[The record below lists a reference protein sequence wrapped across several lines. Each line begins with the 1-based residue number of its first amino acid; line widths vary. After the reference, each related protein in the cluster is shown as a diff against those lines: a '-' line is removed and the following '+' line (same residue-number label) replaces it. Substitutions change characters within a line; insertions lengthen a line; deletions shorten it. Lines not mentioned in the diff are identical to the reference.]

1 MRLNPDC
8 IRDILLQTEKGF
20 FILPNRAKIQEMYF
34 ENLEFLKNYSSI
46 EIFYHINQCEMMNFI
61 LSSENLKET
70 TIYDLTPDGHSFL
83 ADIRNNTVWNKTK
96 STAKEL
102 GISSLRGFKD
112 IAVNIVAALIT
123 HKFTGG
129 K

>member
-46 EIFYHINQCEMMNFI
+46 EILEPQ
-61 LSSENLKET
+61 NLREKLRNELESTLKIYKNKEEKN
-70 TIYDLTPDGHSFL
+70 
-83 ADIRNNTVWNKTK
+83 A
-96 STAKEL
+96 
-102 GISSLRGFKD
+102 
-112 IAVNIVAALIT
+112 
-123 HKFTGG
+123 
-129 K
+129 